1 MLKVSKLKKD
11 NIVEV
16 KAMKTPSEGAKTI
29 VRGVM
34 ILLGEKPEMENIP
47 GSMGKK
53 KENWFGKARKVF
65 FNDPKKFLF

>member
-1 MLKVSKLKKD
+1 MLKIAKLKKD

-34 ILLGEKPEMENIP
+34 ILMGEKPIMENIP
-47 GSMGKK
+47 GGMGKK
-53 KENWFGKARKVF
+53 KENWFGKA
-65 FNDPKKFLF
+65 